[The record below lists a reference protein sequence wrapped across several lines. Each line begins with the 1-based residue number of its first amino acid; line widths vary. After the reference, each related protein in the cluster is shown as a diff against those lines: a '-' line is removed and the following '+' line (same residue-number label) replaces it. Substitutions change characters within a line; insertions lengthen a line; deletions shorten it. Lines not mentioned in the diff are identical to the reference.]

1 MPEVG
6 AISVVSIRSVVDLPA
21 PFGPRKATSSPGPT
35 SRSSPRTASTV
46 FLCRVKWR
54 VSPWVRITGLLDVG
68 RPLFAHGDDPS
79 GDSGQFLTAFGS
91 SLGAMNTSARM
102 LRLLSLLQTHR
113 YWPGGELSDRLEV
126 SPRTL
131 RRDVDRLRELGYV
144 VDAVRGVAGGYQLR
158 AGGQLPPLLLEDEE
172 AVAIAVSLQSAAA
185 GGTPGMEET
194 AVQALSKVIAL
205 MPPRLRRQ
213 MDALRSQT
221 ERLPF
226 SGGPSLDPAL
236 LSTLAQACRDSEPI
250 HFTYT
255 AAPRNGRSAEPTDRW
270 VEPHRMVSMGRR
282 WYLVAYD
289 RDRQDWRSF
298 RVDRISEPRTSG
310 QTFRQRDLPADDAL
324 SFVQAGIRRMP
335 QRYAVRVRLD
345 ADPEVVAGFVG
356 HWATVTGTTG
366 DALLEMNVDTLD
378 WPLFILANVDG
389 DFTVESPPE
398 LADAVRRTAERFA
411 RGVGQTV

>member
-1 MPEVG
+1 M
-6 AISVVSIRSVVDLPA
+6 
-21 PFGPRKATSSPGPT
+21 
-35 SRSSPRTASTV
+35 RSSLIR
-46 FLCRVKWR
+46 
-54 VSPWVRITGLLDVG
+54 
-68 RPLFAHGDDPS
+68 
-79 GDSGQFLTAFGS
+79 
-91 SLGAMNTSARM
+91 MNTSARM

-113 YWPGGELSDRLEV
+113 YWPGGELAGRLEV

-158 AGGQLPPLLLEDEE
+158 AGGRLPPLLLEDEE
-172 AVAIAVSLQSAAA
+172 AVAVAVGLQSAAA

-221 ERLPF
+221 ERLPW
-226 SGGPSLDPAL
+226 SGGPALDPAL
-236 LSTLAQACRDSEPI
+236 LTTLAQACRDSEPI

-255 AAPRNGRSAEPTDRW
+255 AAPRDGQRAKPTDRW
-270 VEPHRMVSMGRR
+270 VEPHRMVTMGRR

-298 RVDRISEPRTSG
+298 RVDRIGEPRTSG
-310 QTFRQRDLPADDAL
+310 HTFRPRELPAEDAL

-335 QRYAVRVRLD
+335 QRYAVRVVFD
-345 ADPEVVAGFVG
+345 AAAEDVAAVAGR
-356 HWATVTGTTG
+356 WATVTGDG
-366 DALLEMNVDTLD
+366 DGAVLEMNVDTLE
-378 WPLFILANVDG
+378 WPMFMLATVDA

-398 LADAVRRTAERFA
+398 LVAAVSRVAGRFG
-411 RGVGQTV
+411 RHVREC

>member
-1 MPEVG
+1 
-6 AISVVSIRSVVDLPA
+6 
-21 PFGPRKATSSPGPT
+21 
-35 SRSSPRTASTV
+35 
-46 FLCRVKWR
+46 
-54 VSPWVRITGLLDVG
+54 
-68 RPLFAHGDDPS
+68 
-79 GDSGQFLTAFGS
+79 
-91 SLGAMNTSARM
+91 MNTSARM
-102 LRLLSLLQTHR
+102 LRLLSLLQSHR
-113 YWPGGELSDRLEV
+113 YWPGGELADRLDV
-126 SPRTL
+126 SARTL

-172 AVAIAVSLQSAAA
+172 AVAVAVSLQSSAA

-194 AVQALSKVIAL
+194 SVQALSKVIAL

-226 SGGPSLDPAL
+226 SGGPALDPAL

-255 AAPRNGRSAEPTDRW
+255 AAARDGQTPGPTDRW

-298 RVDRISEPRTSG
+298 RVDRISEPRTTG
-310 QTFRQRDLPADDAL
+310 QTFRPRELPAPDAL
-324 SFVQAGIRRMP
+324 SFVQAGMRRMP
-335 QRYAVRVRLD
+335 QRYAVRVVLD
-345 ADPEVVAGFVG
+345 TDPRAVEAFVG
-356 HWATVTGTTG
+356 RWATVTGRVG
-366 DALLEMNVDTLD
+366 AAELEMNVDTLD
-378 WPLFILANVDG
+378 WPLFILANVDA
-389 DFTVESPPE
+389 DFTVTSPPE
-398 LADAVRRTAERFA
+398 LVAAVAAVGRRFA
-411 RGVGQTV
+411 RSAPVT

>member
-1 MPEVG
+1 
-6 AISVVSIRSVVDLPA
+6 
-21 PFGPRKATSSPGPT
+21 
-35 SRSSPRTASTV
+35 
-46 FLCRVKWR
+46 
-54 VSPWVRITGLLDVG
+54 
-68 RPLFAHGDDPS
+68 
-79 GDSGQFLTAFGS
+79 
-91 SLGAMNTSARM
+91 MNTSARM

-113 YWPGGELSDRLEV
+113 YWPGGELAGRLEV

-172 AVAIAVSLQSAAA
+172 AVAVAVSLQSSAA
-185 GGTPGMEET
+185 GGIPGLEDT
-194 AVQALSKVIAL
+194 AVQALSKMIAL

-221 ERLPF
+221 ERLPW
-226 SGGPSLDPAL
+226 STGPAIDAGL

-250 HFTYT
+250 HFSYT
-255 AAPRNGRSAEPTDRW
+255 AREAEPTDRW

-298 RVDRISEPRTSG
+298 RVDRIAEPRTSG
-310 QTFRQRDLPADDAL
+310 HTFRPRDLPAEDAL

-335 QRYAVRVRLD
+335 QRYAVRVVFD
-345 ADPEVVAGFVG
+345 ADSEHVATLVG
-356 HWATVTGTTG
+356 RWGTVTGTSTR
-366 DALLEMNVDTLD
+366 AVLEMNVDSLE
-378 WPLFILANVDG
+378 WPIYMLANVDA

-398 LADAVRRTAERFA
+398 LVEAAARTAARFA
-411 RGVGQTV
+411 RSLPPVRAV

>member
-1 MPEVG
+1 
-6 AISVVSIRSVVDLPA
+6 
-21 PFGPRKATSSPGPT
+21 
-35 SRSSPRTASTV
+35 
-46 FLCRVKWR
+46 
-54 VSPWVRITGLLDVG
+54 
-68 RPLFAHGDDPS
+68 
-79 GDSGQFLTAFGS
+79 
-91 SLGAMNTSARM
+91 M

-113 YWPGGELSDRLEV
+113 YWPGGELSDRLDV
-126 SPRTL
+126 SARTL

-144 VDAVRGVAGGYQLR
+144 VDAIRGVAGGYQLR

-172 AVAIAVSLQSAAA
+172 AVAIAVSLQSSAA

-194 AVQALSKVIAL
+194 AVQALSKVISL

-221 ERLPF
+221 ERLPW
-226 SGGPSLDPAL
+226 SGGPAIDPAL
-236 LSTLAQACRDSEPI
+236 LSILAQACRDSEPI

-255 AAPRNGRSAEPTDRW
+255 AAPRDGRSAEPTDRW

-310 QTFRQRDLPADDAL
+310 QTFRPRELPAADAL

-335 QRYAVRVRLD
+335 QRYAVRVVFD
-345 ADPEVVAGFVG
+345 ADPADVAAAAG
-356 HWATVTGTTG
+356 HWATVTGG
-366 DALLEMNVDTLD
+366 PGAAVLEMNVDNLD
-378 WPLFILANVDG
+378 WPMFMVSNIAA

-398 LADAVRRTAERFA
+398 LAAAVRRTAERFRRA
-411 RGVGQTV
+411 AP